1 MSNLLENLG
10 IKYVFF
16 SSLPWKN
23 STSIKIILESFEE
36 EIRELK
42 KPNILQT
49 RECDDSLNVMSTF
62 CLKNNL
68 PMAADNH
75 TMIEGHDK
83 WAIHLFNAIKGI
95 YPNI

>member
-1 MSNLLENLG
+1 MYLMSNLLENLG

-42 KPNILQT
+42 NQIFYRQ
-49 RECDDSLNVMSTF
+49 ESVM
-62 CLKNNL
+62 
-68 PMAADNH
+68 
-75 TMIEGHDK
+75 
-83 WAIHLFNAIKGI
+83 IH
-95 YPNI
+95 

>member
-1 MSNLLENLG
+1 
-10 IKYVFF
+10 
-16 SSLPWKN
+16 
-23 STSIKIILESFEE
+23 
-36 EIRELK
+36 
-42 KPNILQT
+42 
-49 RECDDSLNVMSTF
+49 MSTF